1 MIRLDRINGII
12 RYLGGEEIDS
22 QVLEFLEVEVLDI
35 LRWACYREDF
45 PEEAEMAIE
54 YLMAIKAIL
63 NSLEVGD
70 IIDAKTPAAGRTPKS
85 VTIEN
90 TSVEFGDTSEQDK
103 KDLKRKGYKQ
113 KMNNLFN
120 DKLEIFCSRYRCMKW

>member
-1 MIRLDRINGII
+1 MINLDRINGII

-22 QVLEFLEVEVLDI
+22 QILELLEIEVLDI

-45 PEEAEMAIE
+45 PEEADMAIE
-54 YLMAIKAIL
+54 YLMAIKSIL

-70 IIDAKTPAAGRTPKS
+70 IIDAKAPEAKRTPKS

-90 TSVEFGDTSEQDK
+90 TTVDFGNTSEQDK
-103 KDLKRKGYKQ
+103 KDFKKEGYKQ
-113 KMNNLFN
+113 KMKNLF
-120 DKLEIFCSRYRCMKW
+120 DSKLEIFCSRYRCMKW

>member
-1 MIRLDRINGII
+1 MIKLDRINGII

-22 QVLEFLEVEVLDI
+22 QILEFLEVEVLDI

-45 PEEAEMAIE
+45 PEEADMAIE

-90 TSVEFGDTSEQDK
+90 TSVDFGDISEQDK
-103 KDLKRKGYKQ
+103 KDLKKEGYKQ
-113 KMNNLFN
+113 KMNDLF
-120 DKLEIFCSRYRCMKW
+120 DSKLEIFCSRYRCMKW

>member
-45 PEEAEMAIE
+45 PEEADMAIE

-70 IIDAKTPAAGRTPKS
+70 IIDAKTPAAGITPKS

-90 TSVEFGDTSEQDK
+90 TSVDFRDTSEQDK
-103 KDLKRKGYKQ
+103 KDLKKEGYKQ
-113 KMNNLFN
+113 KMNDLF
-120 DKLEIFCSRYRCMKW
+120 DSKLEIFCSRYRCMKW